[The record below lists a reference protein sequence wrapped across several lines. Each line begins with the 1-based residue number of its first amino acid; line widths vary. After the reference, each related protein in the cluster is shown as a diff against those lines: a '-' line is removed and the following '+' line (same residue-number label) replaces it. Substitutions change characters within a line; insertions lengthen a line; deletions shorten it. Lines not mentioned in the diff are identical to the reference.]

1 MSSLDGPVL
10 LYDGVCGFCDRAV
23 RLVLRLDRR
32 GLVRFATLQGETAR
46 EIRARHPRLGGA
58 DSLVLVEPSGS
69 DGERVLTRS
78 EAALGVARVLGWPWC
93 ALGALRVVPRS
104 VRDAAYDLFARY
116 RYRLFGHY
124 EECRVPSPDIRSRFL
139 D

>member
-1 MSSLDGPVL
+1 MSVIHRPVL

-32 GLVRFATLQGETAR
+32 GLVRFAALQGETAR
-46 EIRARHPRLGGA
+46 EIRARHPRLAGA

-78 EAALGVARVLGWPWC
+78 EALLGVARILGWPWS
-93 ALGALRVVPRS
+93 ALGALRLVPRS
-104 VRDAAYDLFARY
+104 VRDAAYELFARY

-124 EECRVPSPDIRSRFL
+124 EECRVPSPDVRSRFL